1 MNKSLTREISSA
13 ARGGLFAING
23 ILPDPDSILMRHSG
37 GMNVYRELLND
48 PHVRSCVTSR
58 KSGVLSKG
66 WHIEQHDSSNA
77 AFALVKSVFD
87 SIDTDALISQI
98 LNAPLFG
105 YQPLEIIWKVDNSS
119 LIPDRIEPK
128 PQEWFAFTKKGE
140 LRLLSSSNLFDG
152 EPVPDMK
159 FLCPRHNA
167 TCINP
172 YGEKLL
178 SSIFWAVTFKKG
190 GLKFWVSFVEKYGM
204 PWAIGKLNRQTT
216 EEEAISLRDALNNMV
231 QDGVAVIDKNCDV
244 ELKDPATRTAS
255 AAVYR
260 ELVEFNN
267 DEISKALLGQTLT
280 TQVGSSGS
288 YAAAKAHLCV
298 REDIVQSDI
307 KLVQTTLNT
316 LISWIIS
323 LNFRTGERPPA
334 FVICDKNEIN
344 TELAQRDE
352 ILARIGVAFS
362 KEYFQ
367 KTYALNDN
375 DFTIPLQ
382 P

>member
-1 MNKSLTREISSA
+1 MNKSLTQEISSA

-23 ILPDPDSILMRHSG
+23 ILPDADSILMRHHG

-66 WHIEQHDSSNA
+66 WHIEQHDASNS
-77 AFALVKSVFD
+77 AFALIKSVFD
-87 SIDTDALISQI
+87 SLDTDSLISQI

-105 YQPLEIIWKVDNSS
+105 YQPMEIIWKPDNSS

-140 LRLLSSSNLFDG
+140 LRLLTSSNLFDG
-152 EPVPDMK
+152 EPLPDMK

-167 TCINP
+167 TCLNP

-190 GLKFWVSFVEKYGM
+190 GLKFWVSFVEKYGI

-216 EEEAISLRDALNNMV
+216 EQEAISLRDALNNMV

-260 ELVEFNN
+260 EP
-267 DEISKALLGQTLT
+267 
-280 TQVGSSGS
+280 GS

-323 LNFRTGERPPA
+323 LNFRPGERPPS
-334 FVICDKNEIN
+334 FVICDKNAAN
-344 TELAQRDE
+344 TELAARDE
-352 ILARIGVAFS
+352 ILSRIGVAFS

-375 DFTIPLQ
+375 DFTIPQQ